1 MPQAPQRDEQ
11 LPTSVASAESTPH
24 ANLKRRRFL
33 LALGAGSAA
42 GAAAAT
48 QAIATPIAPT
58 AAAEAATQTKGYRET
73 QHVRDYYASTR
84 L

>member
-1 MPQAPQRDEQ
+1 MAQTPQRDDQ
-11 LPTSVASAESTPH
+11 LPTTAASVDSVPS

-48 QAIATPIAPT
+48 QAIASP
-58 AAAEAATQTKGYRET
+58 AAASAATEAATATQGYRET

>member
-1 MPQAPQRDEQ
+1 MAQTPQRDQQ
-11 LPTSVASAESTPH
+11 LPTTVASVESVPN

-48 QAIATPIAPT
+48 QAIVTPV
-58 AAAEAATQTKGYRET
+58 AASAATEATTATQGYRET

-84 L
+84 P